1 LGLLALEKVRAR
13 QRSRISN
20 IKHGDANT
28 KLFYLW
34 TNGRKRKK
42 HIHLLHTAQG
52 LAFSHED
59 KEKEIL
65 RYFKE
70 LLGTKHSREITLNW
84 DELAYPHFNLDNL
97 ENEILSDEV
106 KRAIADMPK
115 ENAPGPDRFIGAFY
129 ARCWDI
135 VKSDV
140 IQAVQQLSQ
149 LRGNTFNLFNTANI
163 VLISKKDRAE
173 CIRDYMPIRLVHSVA
188 KKIQRSLQAD

>member
-70 LLGTKHSREITLNW
+70 FLGTKHSREITLN
-84 DELAYPHFNLDNL
+84 
-97 ENEILSDEV
+97 
-106 KRAIADMPK
+106 
-115 ENAPGPDRFIGAFY
+115 
-129 ARCWDI
+129 
-135 VKSDV
+135 
-140 IQAVQQLSQ
+140 
-149 LRGNTFNLFNTANI
+149 
-163 VLISKKDRAE
+163 
-173 CIRDYMPIRLVHSVA
+173 
-188 KKIQRSLQAD
+188 